1 MAFKIP
7 ASMQIIIIMC
17 MLLTKQYKLLSTSS
31 AAYMTIIISL
41 VQWLHVV
48 NVTLI
53 VSSHD
58 T

>member
-7 ASMQIIIIMC
+7 ASMQIIIIIC
-17 MLLTKQYKLLSTSS
+17 LLLTKQYKLLSTSS
-31 AAYMTIIISL
+31 AAYMTIIISTS
-41 VQWLHVV
+41 LHVV
-48 NVTLI
+48 NISLI